1 MLSRLASR
9 AVQQKIHGSNLV
21 PMVVATQKSSTYKE
35 GPERDLINFP
45 RPKQREHPGPV
56 RLGFIPEEWFD
67 FFYKK
72 TGVTGPYC
80 FTAGVVT
87 FLCSKEYYVMEHEY
101 YNGLS
106 ILVMVILF
114 HHYMG
119 PAIAKF
125 SDKQLDKY
133 IEDLDE
139 STVHEKKMLAEAIES
154 EKKNQWRLGVHPLL
168 MEAKRENVAV
178 QLEAAYRDRLQTAY
192 TEVKRRLD
200 YQVEL
205 VNVERRI
212 AQKNMVSWITSNVM
226 KSISATQEQDTLKKC
241 ISDLKALSAR
251 A

>member
-9 AVQQKIHGSNLV
+9 AVQQKIHGSSLV
-21 PMVVATQKSSTYKE
+21 PMVVTTQKSSTYKE

-72 TGVTGPYC
+72 TGVTGPYV
-80 FTAGVVT
+80 FFGGVTT

-106 ILVMVILF
+106 ILIMIVAF
-114 HHYMG
+114 NHYMG
-119 PAIAKF
+119 PMIAKMA
-125 SDKQLDKY
+125 DKELDAY
-133 IEDLDE
+133 IEELDSSE
-139 STVHEKKMLAEAIES
+139 VQEKKTLNEFIEA
-154 EKKNQWRLGVHPLL
+154 EKKSQWQLGVHPLL
-168 MEAKRENVAV
+168 IEAKRENVAV
-178 QLEAAYRDRLQTAY
+178 QLETAYRDRLHTVY
-192 TEVKRRLD
+192 NEVKRRLD

-212 AQKNMVSWITSNVM
+212 SQKNMVSWITSNVM